1 MNFSSPKWHKI
12 IIIAIEKFYKGYNV
26 TYRAA
31 KETYGHHGVATHQRK
46 LEVLEG
52 NFKEQK
58 GPIGA
63 SRE

>member
-12 IIIAIEKFYKGYNV
+12 IIIAIERFYKGYNV

-31 KETYGHHGVATHQRK
+31 KETYGHHGVATHQRN